1 MIVMSFD
8 IVHRGLARAVATGEY
23 ALVMLV
29 CWTATGLARAES
41 RWQQLRFDDEG
52 SETTE
57 KAVLTAIGLAVALG
71 LGAAI
76 TAVVNK
82 YQGQIR

>member
-1 MIVMSFD
+1 MNSIRKA
-8 IVHRGLARAVATGEY
+8 INALEYLALTVVLATT
-23 ALVMLV
+23 
-29 CWTATGLARAES
+29 TAMDAITNKAR
-41 RWQQLRFDDEG
+41 RIHLDDEG

-57 KAVLTAIGLAVALG
+57 KAVLTAIGLAVAVG

-82 YQGQIR
+82 YQGQIH

>member
-1 MIVMSFD
+1 MNTVRTLT
-8 IVHRGLARAVATGEY
+8 HRTTTALEHLALLLVLTTTTALDRLAHRAA
-23 ALVMLV
+23 
-29 CWTATGLARAES
+29 
-41 RWQQLRFDDEG
+41 QLRTEDTG

-57 KAVLTAIGLAVALG
+57 KAVLTAIGLAVAVG

-82 YQGQIR
+82 YQGQLH

>member
-1 MIVMSFD
+1 MHALRLTADRITAALGHLVLRL
-8 IVHRGLARAVATGEY
+8 VLAVTRFLDWAQRRA
-23 ALVMLV
+23 
-29 CWTATGLARAES
+29 R
-41 RWQQLRFDDEG
+41 RLRFDDEG

-57 KAVLTAIGLAVALG
+57 KAVLTAIGLAVAVG

-82 YQGQIR
+82 YQGQIH

>member
-1 MIVMSFD
+1 M
-8 IVHRGLARAVATGEY
+8 H
-23 ALVMLV
+23 
-29 CWTATGLARAES
+29 TATRLALHRSRDVAQYWALTLVLAATTVVDHLTTRAH
-41 RWQQLRFDDEG
+41 RIRFDDEG

-57 KAVLTAIGLAVALG
+57 KAVLTAIGLAVAVG

-82 YQGQIR
+82 YQGQIH